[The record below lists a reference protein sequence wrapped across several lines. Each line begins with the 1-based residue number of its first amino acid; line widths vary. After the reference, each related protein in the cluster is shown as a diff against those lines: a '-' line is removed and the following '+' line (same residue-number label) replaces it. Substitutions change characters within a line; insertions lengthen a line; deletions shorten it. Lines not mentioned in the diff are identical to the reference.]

1 MQHCKRSM
9 IIGLHQAV
17 EANLALCTPLLHLAN
32 ANYAKATHYF
42 LQPMSAAALVP
53 WNRTIVPVAYIAVY
67 ATLCA
72 LATLG
77 RSELDARVFESERLA
92 GDGDGVGELLNAW
105 MASNF
110 RAVLGLLEKY
120 SVSVQFIHSILTIT
134 SLGQARYLPHPLLGP
149 HIGNLTALIRSRAVV
164 LYFRP
169 FATIRLERMSTAFG
183 WTVEDTE
190 REVVSLIQR
199 GIGHPR
205 SRRHSTARTKFY
217 GRALR
222 TTARSCMHMR

>member
-1 MQHCKRSM
+1 MK
-9 IIGLHQAV
+9 
-17 EANLALCTPLLHLAN
+17 
-32 ANYAKATHYF
+32 
-42 LQPMSAAALVP
+42 
-53 WNRTIVPVAYIAVY
+53 
-67 ATLCA
+67 
-72 LATLG
+72 
-77 RSELDARVFESERLA
+77 
-92 GDGDGVGELLNAW
+92 ELLDAW